1 MQREK
6 GKKLSVQAKL
16 ANATQLPIDMAVR
29 MPYIKLFSNREA
41 VIEDAGKLI
50 HYDEECVKVRQQKN
64 TVVINGGCLKLVYLV
79 NNDLK
84 VTGFISCIGF
94 E

>member
-1 MQREK
+1 MRNNS
-6 GKKLSVQAKL
+6 KKMLSASARI
-16 ANATQLPIDMAVR
+16 ANATQLPIDMASKQ
-29 MPYIKLFSNREA
+29 PYIKVFSNREA

-64 TVVINGGCLKLVYLV
+64 TVVVQGKCLKLVYLV